1 VNRSPRWFHKCW
13 AYLRQ
18 GLVGGLLARVVEVTT
33 DMWDGHV
40 EAVREVFGPGVR
52 VTIDRFHVMKNF
64 QDHQTAARREIQRSL
79 PKDEAEALEGTLW
92 LWLTNRENLTREE
105 RDELAALRERYP
117 LLRDLWDQRE
127 RFRALFE
134 HPTIRTAAAG
144 AQAIRQWIA
153 QARDLGLKAL
163 DAFCKTLEH
172 WLDKVA
178 NYFVNRAS
186 NGRAEGFNH
195 GIRSILWRAFGM
207 FNFEHFRLRVLD
219 RFGRPKPC

>member
-1 VNRSPRWFHKCW
+1 
-13 AYLRQ
+13 
-18 GLVGGLLARVVEVTT
+18 
-33 DMWDGHV
+33 
-40 EAVREVFGPGVR
+40 
-52 VTIDRFHVMKNF
+52 
-64 QDHQTAARREIQRSL
+64 L
-79 PKDEAEALEGTLW
+79 PQDEAKSLKGTRW
-92 LWLTNRENLTREE
+92 LWLTNRENLTQEE
-105 RDELAALRERYP
+105 RDEVAVLREQYP
-117 LLRDLWDQRE
+117 LLRDLLDQRE
-127 RFRALFE
+127 RFPALFE
-134 HPTIRTAAAG
+134 DPTIRPAAAG
-144 AQAIRQWIA
+144 AQALRRWIA

-195 GIRSILWRAFGM
+195 GIRPILWRAFGM